1 MIKITKVRTLDGF
14 KLKLQFSD
22 GTAGIYDMLQ
32 HVIRTGPMIEPLKD
46 PAFFAR
52 VFLED
57 GAPTWP
63 NGYDLAPW
71 ALHKE
76 LEDAK
81 LLTPANADAAE

>member
-1 MIKITKVRTLDGF
+1 MIKIKIVRPLEGY
-14 KLKLQFSD
+14 KLKLEFSD
-22 GTAGIYDMLQ
+22 GTVGTYDLSG
-32 HVIRTGPMIEPLKD
+32 HVARTGPMVQPLKD
-46 PAFFAR
+46 PEFFGR

-76 LEDAK
+76 LNDAK
-81 LLTPANADAAE
+81 LLRPSSANAAE